1 MLEKMET
8 VDVDELIE
16 EFETITKDA
25 ERIQRE
31 TLRKILEENASA
43 EYLQNLGLNGRTDP
57 ESFKSCVP
65 LVTHEDL
72 QPYIQRIIDGDIS
85 PILTGKPITT
95 ISRRHVIYISGT
107 TQGKP
112 KFLPFNDELMETTL
126 QIFRTSYAFRNRE
139 FPIGKGKALQ
149 FIYGSKQSKT
159 KGGLNA
165 GTATTNVYRSST
177 FKAEMK
183 AMQSQC
189 CSPDEVIFGPDFHQ
203 SLYCHLLCGL
213 IFREEIQLVFS
224 TFAHSLVHAFRTFEL
239 VWEELCDDI
248 REGVLS
254 SRITVPSIRA
264 AMSKILKP
272 NPELADLIH
281 KKCSGLSN
289 WYGLIPELF
298 PNAKYLSGIMTGS
311 MEHYLKKLRHYA
323 GDLPLM
329 SADYGSSEGWIGA
342 NVNPSLPPELATFA
356 VLPNIGYFEFIP
368 QRLGN
373 LESQVLCIEPKPVG
387 LTEVKVG
394 EEYEIIVTNVAGLYR
409 YRLGDVVKVMGFHN
423 STPELKFICRRNLLL
438 TINIDKNTEKDLQ
451 LSVDEAAQLLAEE
464 KQEVVDFTSHV
475 DLSTDPG
482 HYVIFWEVSGEVND
496 EVLKECC
503 NCLDRSFVDAGY
515 VSARK
520 VNAIGPLELRV
531 VLKGTFQ
538 QILDHYLGLGA
549 ALSQFKTPRCV
560 GPTNKTVLQIL
571 CNNIGKSYFSTA
583 YG

>member
-8 VDVDELIE
+8 VNVDELIE

-25 ERIQRE
+25 GRIQRE

-72 QPYIQRIIDGDIS
+72 EPYIQRIIDGDIS

-95 ISRRHVIYISGT
+95 ISRSSGT

-272 NPELADLIH
+272 NPELADLIN

-342 NVNPSLPPELATFA
+342 NVNPILPPELATFA

-368 QRLGN
+368 QRVGN
-373 LESQVLCIEPKPVG
+373 LESQVLFIEPKPVG

-451 LSVDEAAQLLAEE
+451 LSVDEAAKLLAEE

>member
-1 MLEKMET
+1 M
-8 VDVDELIE
+8 
-16 EFETITKDA
+16 
-25 ERIQRE
+25 
-31 TLRKILEENASA
+31 
-43 EYLQNLGLNGRTDP
+43 
-57 ESFKSCVP
+57 C
-65 LVTHEDL
+65 
-72 QPYIQRIIDGDIS
+72 
-85 PILTGKPITT
+85 
-95 ISRRHVIYISGT
+95 
-107 TQGKP
+107 
-112 KFLPFNDELMETTL
+112 
-126 QIFRTSYAFRNRE
+126 RE

-254 SRITVPSIRA
+254 RRITVPSIRA

-342 NVNPSLPPELATFA
+342 NVNPILPPELATFA

-368 QRLGN
+368 QRVGN
-373 LESQVLCIEPKPVG
+373 LESQVLFIEPKPVG

-394 EEYEIIVTNVAGLYR
+394 EEYEIIVTNVAGMKMSY
-409 YRLGDVVKVMGFHN
+409 
-423 STPELKFICRRNLLL
+423 
-438 TINIDKNTEKDLQ
+438 
-451 LSVDEAAQLLAEE
+451 
-464 KQEVVDFTSHV
+464 
-475 DLSTDPG
+475 
-482 HYVIFWEVSGEVND
+482 
-496 EVLKECC
+496 
-503 NCLDRSFVDAGY
+503 
-515 VSARK
+515 
-520 VNAIGPLELRV
+520 
-531 VLKGTFQ
+531 
-538 QILDHYLGLGA
+538 
-549 ALSQFKTPRCV
+549 
-560 GPTNKTVLQIL
+560 TNNFLIA
-571 CNNIGKSYFSTA
+571 N
-583 YG
+583 

>member
-95 ISRRHVIYISGT
+95 ISRSSGT

-394 EEYEIIVTNVAGLYR
+394 EEYEIIVTNVAA
-409 YRLGDVVKVMGFHN
+409 
-423 STPELKFICRRNLLL
+423 FIRC
-438 TINIDKNTEKDLQ
+438 
-451 LSVDEAAQLLAEE
+451 LLA
-464 KQEVVDFTSHV
+464 
-475 DLSTDPG
+475 P
-482 HYVIFWEVSGEVND
+482 
-496 EVLKECC
+496 
-503 NCLDRSFVDAGY
+503 
-515 VSARK
+515 
-520 VNAIGPLELRV
+520 
-531 VLKGTFQ
+531 
-538 QILDHYLGLGA
+538 
-549 ALSQFKTPRCV
+549 
-560 GPTNKTVLQIL
+560 
-571 CNNIGKSYFSTA
+571 
-583 YG
+583 

>member
-95 ISRRHVIYISGT
+95 ISRSSGT